1 MMARKYMRSS
11 DALALGVFGCLLAF
25 PFFGG
30 DFYIQLIT
38 KIMILSIFAM
48 SLNLLVGFTGLVS
61 LGHATFYGLGAYALV
76 FSSPQYDPA
85 NLWLTL
91 PFSMLAASAAALII
105 GTFVLRTNGVY
116 FIMVTLAFA
125 QMVYYIFHDGK
136 FSGGSD
142 GVYIYAK
149 PEMRLFGLDLLD
161 LEKTFNFYLLALFAM
176 AFCYGALRVMLHSLF
191 GRTLLGIRTN
201 ERRML
206 SLGYATFRYKLV
218 SFVIAGAFAGLSGYL
233 SAAQFGFVNPSFLG
247 WHQSAQALIMVILGG
262 MGTLSGPILGTF
274 ALVLLQEFLSELTQR
289 WLLLMGGVIILAV
302 IKLPHGLAGGLTTL
316 FSARKC
322 TLRAWPRIQSVFSV
336 LDFRHH
342 AARLKFIGRILSQTL
357 RKTAASMRKR
367 TSAK

>member
-1 MMARKYMRSS
+1 MVRKYVRSP
-11 DALALGVFGCLLAF
+11 DALALAAFGCLLAF

-30 DFYIQLIT
+30 DFYIQLVT

-85 NLWLTL
+85 NFWLTL
-91 PFSMLAASAAALII
+91 PFSMLAAGAAALLI
-105 GTFVLRTNGVY
+105 GIFVVRTSGVY

-142 GVYIYAK
+142 GVYIYVK
-149 PEMRLFGLDLLD
+149 PEMRIFGLELLD
-161 LEKTFNFYLLALFAM
+161 LEKTSQFYLLALVAM
-176 AFCYGALRVMLHSLF
+176 ALCYGALRVMLHSLF
-191 GRTLLGIRTN
+191 GRALLGIRAN

-233 SAAQFGFVNPSFLG
+233 SAAQYGFVNPSFLG
-247 WHQSAQALIMVILGG
+247 WHQSAQALMMVILGG
-262 MGTLSGPILGTF
+262 MGTLPGAILGTF
-274 ALVLLQEFLSELTQR
+274 AFVLLQEFLSELTR
-289 WLLLMGGVIILAV
+289 HWLLLMGGVIILAV
-302 IKLPHGLAGGLTTL
+302 ITLPHGLAGGLTAL
-316 FSARKC
+316 F
-322 TLRAWPRIQSVFSV
+322 
-336 LDFRHH
+336 
-342 AARLKFIGRILSQTL
+342 AARERPRS
-357 RKTAASMRKR
+357 KTGALAQER
-367 TSAK
+367 TSAT

>member
-1 MMARKYMRSS
+1 MMVQKFVRSP
-11 DALALGVFGCLLAF
+11 DALALIAFGCLLMF

-30 DFYIQLIT
+30 DFYIQLVT

-76 FSSPQYDPA
+76 FSSPQYDPP
-85 NLWLTL
+85 NFWLTL
-91 PFSMLAASAAALII
+91 PVSMLAAGAAALII
-105 GTFVLRTNGVY
+105 GTFVLRTSGVY
-116 FIMVTLAFA
+116 FIMVTLAFV

-149 PEMRLFGLDLLD
+149 PELRLFGFDLLN
-161 LEKTFNFYLLALFAM
+161 LEKTFNFYIMALVAM
-176 AFCYGALRVMLHSLF
+176 ALCYGALRVMLHSLF

-247 WHQSAQALIMVILGG
+247 WHQSAQVLMMVILGG
-262 MGTLSGPILGTF
+262 MGTLPGAILGTF
-274 ALVLLQEFLSELTQR
+274 SLVLLQEFLSELTKH
-289 WLLLMGGVIILAV
+289 WLLLMGGIIILAV
-302 IKLPHGLAGGLTTL
+302 IKLPHGLAGGFTAL
-316 FSARKC
+316 FSTRER
-322 TLRAWPRIQSVFSV
+322 TL
-336 LDFRHH
+336 
-342 AARLKFIGRILSQTL
+342 T
-357 RKTAASMRKR
+357 KTAASTRER
-367 TSAK
+367 TSAT